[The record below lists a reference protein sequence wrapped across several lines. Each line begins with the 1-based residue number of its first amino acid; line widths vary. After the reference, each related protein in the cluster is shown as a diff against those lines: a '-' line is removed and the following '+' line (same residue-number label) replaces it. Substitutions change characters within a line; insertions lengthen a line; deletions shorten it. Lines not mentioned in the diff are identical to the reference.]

1 MLAMASIVTISERE
15 HRAIAARREAL
26 ADAEAR
32 LAVEATRHG
41 GQYLMF
47 GSAATGEIHP
57 KSDLDLLADFP
68 RDTVS
73 EAIRAA
79 ERICLELKLPCDVL
93 DQAACKSTFLQFV
106 LPQSRP
112 IR

>member
-1 MLAMASIVTISERE
+1 MPGMAPIVTIGERE
-15 HRAIAARREAL
+15 HRAVAARRETL

-32 LAVEATRHG
+32 LAVEAARHG
-41 GQYLMF
+41 GQYLVF
-47 GSAATGEIHP
+47 GSAATGEVHP
-57 KSDLDLLADFP
+57 RSDLDLLADFP

-93 DQAACKSTFLQFV
+93 DQAACKSTFLEFV
-106 LPQSRP
+106 LPHSRP
-112 IR
+112 VR